1 MARKILEV
9 MTRDVEVIN
18 PNDTLREAAEK
29 MRSLNVGPLPVC
41 DGQRV
46 LGMITD
52 RDIVVR
58 AIALGRDPNTTQ
70 VADAMSS
77 GIEYCF
83 DDDDV
88 EDVLERMKDKQIRR
102 VIVVDRNKKL
112 VGIVAIGDLSG
123 EISENKVGEALEGIS
138 EPSSPNI

>member
-1 MARKILEV
+1 MARKIHEV

-18 PNDTLREAAEK
+18 PNDTLRDAAEK

-41 DGQRV
+41 DGQRI

-88 EDVLERMKDKQIRR
+88 DGVLERMRDKQIRR

-123 EISENKVGEALEGIS
+123 EVSERKVGEALEGIS

>member
-1 MARKILEV
+1 MIREV

-18 PNDTLREAAEK
+18 PNDTLRDAAEK

-41 DGQRV
+41 DGQRI

-58 AIALGRDPNTTQ
+58 AIAVGKDPNATQ
-70 VADAMSS
+70 VSEVMSS

-83 DDDDV
+83 DDDDT
-88 EDVLERMKDKQIRR
+88 EGVLERMRDKQLRR
-102 VIVVDRNKKL
+102 MIVVDRNKKL
-112 VGIVAIGDLSG
+112 VGIIALGDLAG
-123 EISENKVGEALEGIS
+123 EVSEHKVGEALEGIS
-138 EPSSPNI
+138 EPSSPNL

>member
-1 MARKILEV
+1 MARKIREV

-18 PNDTLREAAEK
+18 PNDTLRDAAEK

-41 DGQRV
+41 DGQRI

-58 AIALGRDPNTTQ
+58 AIAVGKDPNSTQ
-70 VADAMSS
+70 VSDVMSS

-83 DDDDV
+83 DDDDT
-88 EDVLERMKDKQIRR
+88 EGVLDRMRDKQIRR
-102 VIVVDRNKKL
+102 MIVVDRNKKL
-112 VGIVAIGDLSG
+112 VGIIALGDLAG
-123 EISENKVGEALEGIS
+123 EVSESKVGETLEGIS
-138 EPSSPNI
+138 EPGSPNI

>member
-1 MARKILEV
+1 MAQMIREL

-18 PNDTLREAAEK
+18 PNDTLRDAAEK
-29 MRSLNVGPLPVC
+29 MRSLNVGAIPVC

-46 LGMITD
+46 LGMLTD

-58 AIALGRDPNTTQ
+58 AIAIGRDANTTQ

-83 DDDDV
+83 DD
-88 EDVLERMKDKQIRR
+88 EDADTVLDKMRDKQIRR
-102 VIVVDRNKKL
+102 FIVVDRNKKL
-112 VGIVAIGDLSG
+112 VGIVALGDLAG
-123 EISENKVGEALEGIS
+123 EVSERKVGETLEGIS
-138 EPSSPNI
+138 EPSSPNP

>member
-1 MARKILEV
+1 MARFIREV
-9 MTRDVEVIN
+9 MSSDVEVIN
-18 PNDTLREAAEK
+18 PNDTLRDAAEK

-41 DGQRV
+41 DGQRI

-58 AIALGRDPNTTQ
+58 AIALGRDPNSTQ

-88 EDVLERMKDKQIRR
+88 DDVLRKMKTKQIRR
-102 VIVVDRNKKL
+102 MIVVDRNKKL
-112 VGIVAIGDLSG
+112 VGIVALGDITG
-123 EISENKVGEALEGIS
+123 EVSEQKVAETLEGIS
-138 EPSSPNI
+138 EPSSPI

>member
-1 MARKILEV
+1 MARKIREV
-9 MTRDVEVIN
+9 MSRDVEVIN
-18 PNDTLREAAEK
+18 PNDTLRDAAEK

-41 DGQRV
+41 DGERI

-58 AIALGRDPNTTQ
+58 AIALGRYPNTTQ

-88 EDVLERMKDKQIRR
+88 EDVLDRMKESQIRR
-102 VIVVDRNKKL
+102 FIVVDQSKKL
-112 VGIVAIGDLSG
+112 VGIVAIGDLAG
-123 EISENKVGEALEGIS
+123 EVSEDKVGETLQGIS
-138 EPSSPNI
+138 EPATPNL

>member
-1 MARKILEV
+1 MARTIREV

-18 PNDTLREAAEK
+18 PNDTLRDAAEK

-41 DGQRV
+41 DGQRI

-58 AIALGRDPNTTQ
+58 AIAVGKDPNSTQ
-70 VADAMSS
+70 VSDVMSS

-83 DDDDV
+83 DDDDT
-88 EDVLERMKDKQIRR
+88 EGVLDRMRDKQIRR
-102 VIVVDRNKKL
+102 MIVVDRNKKL
-112 VGIVAIGDLSG
+112 VGIIALGDLAG
-123 EISENKVGEALEGIS
+123 EVSERKVGEALEGIS
-138 EPSSPNI
+138 EPGSPNI

>member
-1 MARKILEV
+1 MARKIHEV

-18 PNDTLREAAEK
+18 PNDTLRDAAEK

-41 DGQRV
+41 DGQRI

-70 VADAMSS
+70 VADAMSP

-88 EDVLERMKDKQIRR
+88 DGVLERMRDKQIRR

-123 EISENKVGEALEGIS
+123 EVSERKVGEALEGIS

>member
-1 MARKILEV
+1 MAKTIREV
-9 MTRDVEVIN
+9 MSSDVEVIN
-18 PNDTLREAAEK
+18 PNDTLRDAAEK

-41 DGQRV
+41 DGQRI

-83 DDDDV
+83 DDDNTDG
-88 EDVLERMKDKQIRR
+88 VLRRMKEKQIRR
-102 VIVVDRNKKL
+102 MIVVDRNKKL
-112 VGIVAIGDLSG
+112 VGIVSLGDLSG
-123 EISENKVGEALEGIS
+123 EVSEAKVGEALEGIS

>member
-1 MARKILEV
+1 MARIIREV
-9 MTRDVEVIN
+9 MSSDVEVIN

-41 DGQRV
+41 DGERIV
-46 LGMITD
+46 GMITD

-83 DDDDV
+83 DDDNVD
-88 EDVLERMKDKQIRR
+88 DVLRTMRVKQIRR
-102 VIVVDRNKKL
+102 MIVVDRSKKL
-112 VGIVAIGDLSG
+112 VGIVALGDLSG
-123 EISENKVGEALEGIS
+123 EVSEQQVAETLEGIS
-138 EPSSPNI
+138 EPSSSI

>member
-1 MARKILEV
+1 MARMIREV

-18 PNDTLREAAEK
+18 PNDTLRDAAEK

-41 DGQRV
+41 DGQRI

-58 AIALGRDPNTTQ
+58 AIAVGKDPNSTQ
-70 VADAMSS
+70 VSDVMSS

-83 DDDDV
+83 DDDAT
-88 EDVLERMKDKQIRR
+88 EGVLERMRDKQIRR
-102 VIVVDRNKKL
+102 MIVVDRNKKL
-112 VGIVAIGDLSG
+112 VGIIALGDLAG
-123 EISENKVGEALEGIS
+123 EVSESKVGEALEGIS
-138 EPSSPNI
+138 EPGAPNI

>member
-1 MARKILEV
+1 MAKKIREV

-18 PNDTLREAAEK
+18 PNDTLRDAAEK
-29 MRSLNVGPLPVC
+29 MRTLNVGSIPVC

-46 LGMITD
+46 VGMLTD

-58 AIALGRDPNTTQ
+58 AIAQGLQVEHTSLGD
-70 VADAMSS
+70 VMSS

-83 DDDDV
+83 DDDDS
-88 EDVLERMKDKQIRR
+88 DRILERMRDKQIRR
-102 VIVVDRNKKL
+102 MIVVDRSKKL
-112 VGIVAIGDLSG
+112 VGIASLGDLAG
-123 EISENKVGEALEGIS
+123 EVSEHKVGEALEGIS

>member
-1 MARKILEV
+1 MAKKIREV

-18 PNDTLREAAEK
+18 PKDTLRDAAEK

-58 AIALGRDPNTTQ
+58 AIAVGKDPASTP
-70 VADAMSS
+70 VSEAMSS
-77 GIEYCF
+77 GIQWCF
-83 DDDDV
+83 EDDDV
-88 EDVLERMKDKQIRR
+88 DSVLARMKEHQLRR
-102 VIVVDRNKKL
+102 FIVVDQNKKL
-112 VGIVAIGDLSG
+112 VGIVALGDLSQ
-123 EISENKVGEALEGIS
+123 EVSEAKVGEALEGIS
-138 EPSSPNI
+138 EPSPSI

>member
-1 MARKILEV
+1 MARTIREV
-9 MTRDVEVIN
+9 MSSDVEVIN
-18 PNDTLREAAEK
+18 PNDTLRDAAEK

-41 DGQRV
+41 DGQRI

-88 EDVLERMKDKQIRR
+88 DSVLRNMRVKQIRR
-102 VIVVDRNKKL
+102 MIVVDRNKKL
-112 VGIVAIGDLSG
+112 VGIVALGDLSG
-123 EISENKVGEALEGIS
+123 EVSEQQVAETLEGIS
-138 EPSSPNI
+138 EPSSSI

>member
-1 MARKILEV
+1 MAKMIREV

-18 PNDTLREAAEK
+18 PNDTLRDAAEK

-41 DGQRV
+41 DGQRI

-58 AIALGRDPNTTQ
+58 AIAVGKDPNSTQ
-70 VADAMSS
+70 VSDAMTS

-83 DDDDV
+83 DDDDS
-88 EDVLERMKDKQIRR
+88 DSVLERMRNKQIRR
-102 VIVVDRNKKL
+102 MIVVDRNKKL
-112 VGIVAIGDLSG
+112 VGIVALGDLAG
-123 EISENKVGEALEGIS
+123 EVSERKVGEALEGIS

>member
-1 MARKILEV
+1 MAKKIREV

-18 PNDTLREAAEK
+18 PTDTLRDAAEK

-58 AIALGRDPNTTQ
+58 AIAIGKDPASTP
-70 VADAMSS
+70 VSEAMSP
-77 GIEYCF
+77 GIQYCF
-83 DDDDV
+83 EDDDV
-88 EDVLERMKDKQIRR
+88 DTVLDRMKENQLRR
-102 VIVVDRNKKL
+102 FIVVDKNKKL
-112 VGIVAIGDLSG
+112 VGIVAIGDLSQ
-123 EISENKVGEALEGIS
+123 EVSDATVGEALEGIS
-138 EPSSPNI
+138 EPSPSI

>member
-1 MARKILEV
+1 MAKMIREV

-18 PNDTLREAAEK
+18 PNDTLRDAAEK
-29 MRSLNVGPLPVC
+29 MRSLNVGAIPVC

-46 LGMITD
+46 LGMLTD

-58 AIALGRDPNTTQ
+58 AIALGRDANTTQ

-77 GIEYCF
+77 GISYCF
-83 DDDDV
+83 EDDDADT
-88 EDVLERMKDKQIRR
+88 VLDQMKEKQIRR
-102 VIVVDRNKKL
+102 FIVVDRNKKL
-112 VGIVAIGDLSG
+112 VGIVAIGDFAG
-123 EISENKVGEALEGIS
+123 EVSEDKVGETLQGIS